1 MFLRIIFLG
10 ILTYFVFK
18 FIKNWI
24 LGAPTK
30 THFKQKDEQRDD
42 DIQKRYGDKIE
53 DADFEELE

>member
-1 MFLRIIFLG
+1 VFLRIIFLS
-10 ILTYFVFK
+10 IIAYFVLK
-18 FIKNWI
+18 FVRSWF

-30 THFKQKDEQRDD
+30 THFKQKDEHRDD